1 LGVASAGAWVPEV
14 LPALGAILAACV
26 PGHAVNYVADVRVD
40 ALTTRVKERDPR
52 FNPILTGEISKRDA
66 YALSLLGACLA
77 LALAWATG
85 PACLLAIAVM
95 IAGGVV
101 GYSMLY
107 LKSRPLLDLVL
118 PLSTGPPLFAAGFCL
133 GGAPVP
139 APHVLVLS
147 IIATGAFLDTVI
159 HDVDFD
165 RKAGLRTT
173 AVWLGERRARGLELE
188 LMAVGGGLSALALTL
203 TGDPFFALMLVACS
217 LRFCIKQMMKRLYV
231 FATLV
236 LGYIGLSLLA
246 ALL

>member
-1 LGVASAGAWVPEV
+1 MPEV

-40 ALTTRVKERDPR
+40 ALATRVKDRDPR
-52 FNPILTGEISKRDA
+52 LNPVLTGEVSRRGA
-66 YALSLLGACLA
+66 YALSLLGTCLA
-77 LALAWATG
+77 LALAWAAG
-85 PACLLAIAVM
+85 PACFSAIAVM

-107 LKSRPLLDLVL
+107 MKSRPLLDLVL

-139 APHVLVLS
+139 ALHVLVFS
-147 IIATGAFLDTVI
+147 ILAISAFLDTVI

-165 RKAGLRTT
+165 RRAGLRTT

-188 LMAVGGGLSALALTL
+188 LMAIGGGLSALALTL
-203 TGDPFFALMLVACS
+203 TGDPFFAFTLAACS
-217 LRFCIKQMMKRLYV
+217 LRFIIGKMMKRLYV
-231 FATLV
+231 FAV
-236 LGYIGLSLLA
+236 LSIGYVGHSLLA